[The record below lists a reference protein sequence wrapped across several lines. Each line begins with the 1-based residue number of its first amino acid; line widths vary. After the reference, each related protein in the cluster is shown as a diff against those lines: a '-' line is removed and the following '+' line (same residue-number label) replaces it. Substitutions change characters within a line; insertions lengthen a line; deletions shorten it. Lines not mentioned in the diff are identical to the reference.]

1 MLFEFLS
8 AFSCDSFRYVEPSLP
23 THKVVR
29 IFAVMKLLR
38 VCHVAVADLW
48 AGAEVQLKV
57 LLSTLVQKS
66 EINLTVFLLNGGRLE
81 KEVRDLGIPV
91 RVFPESRWGS
101 GKIFLELVR
110 EFKKSNI
117 QIVHTH
123 KYKDTILA
131 APAAKLCGIPYVI
144 RTVHGLREPFKGL
157 QSFKM
162 NCYEAIEQTVHRSY
176 VDSIIGVSSQIESKY
191 KSEGQVSRVAC
202 IRNGIDLEGKSVQTD
217 RWRTRKDL
225 GVDPE
230 TCLIGTIGRLTPVK
244 GIPYLLEAARM
255 LLCQGVNVK
264 VLVVGEGSIRSD
276 LMAQTRDLGISKD
289 VVFLGHREDT
299 DALLQALDIFAL
311 PSLSE
316 GIPMALLE
324 AMAASRSVVASRVG
338 GVPEIVEDG
347 TEGFLVEPMDV
358 HGLTERCLRLIQS
371 PELAQKMGQ
380 AARARVERDF
390 SAENMADRVAMLYQ
404 ELIESGSG
412 K

>member
-1 MLFEFLS
+1 MPDAS
-8 AFSCDSFRYVEPSLP
+8 PGKAIS
-23 THKVVR
+23 
-29 IFAVMKLLR
+29 I
-38 VCHVAVADLW
+38 CHVAVGDLW

-57 LLSTLVQKS
+57 LLSKLVGRADIDLS
-66 EINLTVFLLNGGRLE
+66 VVLLNEGRLE
-81 KEVRDLGIPV
+81 EEIDALGIPV

-101 GKIFLELVR
+101 GKIFRELVR

-117 QIVHTH
+117 QIIHTH

-131 APAAKLCGIPYVI
+131 APAAKLCSVPHVV
-144 RTVHGLREPFKGL
+144 RTVHGLREPFEGL

-162 NCYEAIEQTVHRSY
+162 NCYEAIERTVHRHY
-176 VDSIIGVSSQIESKY
+176 VDAVIGVSSQIERMY
-191 KSEGQVSRVAC
+191 KAQGERFKVTC
-202 IRNGIDLEGKSVQTD
+202 IRNGIDLEGKSIQTD

-255 LLCQGVNVK
+255 LLHQGANVK
-264 VLVVGEGSIRSD
+264 VLIVGDGSIRPD
-276 LMAQTRDLGISKD
+276 LMAQTHSLGIAD
-289 VVFLGHREDT
+289 NVVFLGHREDT
-299 DALLQALDIFAL
+299 DALLQALDIFVL

-324 AMAASRSVVASRVG
+324 AMAASRAVVASRVG

-347 TEGFLVEPMDV
+347 SEGFLVEPMDA

-371 PELAQKMGQ
+371 PEMAKKMGET
-380 AARARVERDF
+380 ARVRVEQDF
-390 SAENMADRVAMLYQ
+390 SAENMAHRVAALYT
-404 ELIESGSG
+404 ELIKSGSG
-412 K
+412 G

>member
-1 MLFEFLS
+1 MVYS
-8 AFSCDSFRYVEPSLP
+8 RTSSVSHGKAIS
-23 THKVVR
+23 
-29 IFAVMKLLR
+29 
-38 VCHVAVADLW
+38 VCHVTVGDLW

-57 LLSTLVQKS
+57 LLSKLVGRAGLDLS
-66 EINLTVFLLNGGRLE
+66 VILLNEGRLE
-81 KEVRDLGIPV
+81 EEIDALGIPV

-131 APAAKLCGIPYVI
+131 APAAKVCGIPHVV
-144 RTVHGLREPFKGL
+144 RTVHGLREPFQGI
-157 QSFKM
+157 QSLKM
-162 NCYEAIEQTVHRSY
+162 SLYKSIERIVHRYY
-176 VDSIIGVSSQIESKY
+176 VDSIIGVSSQIERRY
-191 KSEGQVSRVAC
+191 KAERERFRVTC
-202 IRNGIDLEGKSVQTD
+202 IRNGIDLDGRSILTD
-217 RWRTRKDL
+217 RWRTRKGL
-225 GVDPE
+225 GVDSE

-255 LLCQGVNVK
+255 LLRQGANVK

-299 DALLQALDIFAL
+299 DALLQAVDIFAL

-324 AMAASRSVVASRVG
+324 AMAASRAVVASRVG
-338 GVPEIVEDG
+338 GVPEIIEDG
-347 TEGFLVEPMDV
+347 SEGFLVEPMDV
-358 HGLTERCLRLIQS
+358 YSLAEKCRRLIES
-371 PELAQKMGQ
+371 PDVARKMGELG
-380 AARARVERDF
+380 RKRVERDF
-390 SAENMADRVAMLYQ
+390 SATAMADRVALFYKG
-404 ELIESGSG
+404 LAIPS
-412 K
+412 